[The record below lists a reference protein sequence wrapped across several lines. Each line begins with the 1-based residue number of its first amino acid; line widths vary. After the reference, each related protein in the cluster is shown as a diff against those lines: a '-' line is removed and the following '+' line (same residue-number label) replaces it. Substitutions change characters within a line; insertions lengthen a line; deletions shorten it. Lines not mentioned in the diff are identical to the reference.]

1 MQKIDLC
8 SLFEPRTVAN
18 VLTRAQLGRA
28 HTCTQPLSHKRKRRG
43 HPTYEP
49 HALIGVAGSRSASAA
64 AAGRPGTPAPAP
76 RSPRGSP
83 AKPALLSPQSAA
95 ALRALRRGCPAD
107 TSYAS
112 ARLAAPGTVRGVHGG
127 VRLL

>member
-8 SLFEPRTVAN
+8 SLFEPRTVEN

-76 RSPRGSP
+76 ALRSPPGSP
-83 AKPALLSPQSAA
+83 AKPAERR
-95 ALRALRRGCPAD
+95 RAPRPA
-107 TSYAS
+107 T
-112 ARLAAPGTVRGVHGG
+112 RLPR
-127 VRLL
+127 